1 MSNCKL
7 LVLASVA
14 AGLSISAANA
24 ADLMPPP
31 PPIVAPAPAFAGWYL
46 RGNIGFSNQQV
57 DSLALQP
64 LPPEFAG
71 TTITTQFL
79 NFNAAPLYSLGAG
92 YRFNNWFRVDATGEY
107 RAASSFHGQQVERAG
122 AVTLPD
128 DYTAQKTEWL
138 FLANAYVDLGTWWC
152 ITPFVGAGIG
162 TSRNT
167 ISNFMD
173 QGAST
178 SGTGG
183 ATILSTTYF
192 DNASKWNFAWALYA
206 GLGYQVTPGLTLEMT
221 YRYVDLGKATTGTP
235 HAFDGTPIPT
245 SPFVFNNITSNDVM
259 IGMRWNL
266 GEPIA
271 PVVPL
276 VRKG

>member
-1 MSNCKL
+1 MSNCKM

-14 AGLSISAANA
+14 AGLSVTAANA
-24 ADLMPPP
+24 ADLIPP
-31 PPIVAPAPAFAGWYL
+31 PPIVAPVPVVPNFSGWYL

-57 DSLALQP
+57 DSLKLEP
-64 LPPEFAG
+64 LPQQFA
-71 TTITTQFL
+71 TDTISTQFL
-79 NFNAAPLYSLGAG
+79 NFDAAPLYSLGAG

-107 RAASSFHGQQVERAG
+107 RAAANFHGQQVDKSG
-122 AVTLPD
+122 ATTLPD

-138 FLANAYVDLGTWWC
+138 FLTNAYIDLGTWWC
-152 ITPFVGAGIG
+152 VTPFVGAGIG
-162 TSRNT
+162 ASRNT

-173 QGAST
+173 QGAT
-178 SGTGG
+178 QSGP
-183 ATILSTTYF
+183 TILSTTYF
-192 DNASKWNFAWALYA
+192 DTASKWNFAWAFYA

-259 IGMRWNL
+259 IGMRWNS
-266 GEPIA
+266 A
-271 PVVPL
+271 S
-276 VRKG
+276 R

>member
-1 MSNCKL
+1 MSNCKM

-14 AGLSISAANA
+14 AGLSVTAADA
-24 ADLMPPP
+24 ADLIPP
-31 PPIVAPAPAFAGWYL
+31 PPIVAPVVRDFSGWYL

-64 LPPEFAG
+64 LPPQFAG
-71 TTITTQFL
+71 ENITTPFL
-79 NFNAAPLYSLGAG
+79 NFDAAPLYSLGAG

-107 RAASSFHGQQVERAG
+107 RAKANFHGQQVESQG
-122 AVTLPD
+122 GVTLPD
-128 DYTAQKTEWL
+128 DYTASKSEWL
-138 FLANAYVDLGTWWC
+138 FLANGYIDLGTWWC
-152 ITPFVGAGIG
+152 VTPFIGAGIG

-173 QGAST
+173 QGATQS
-178 SGTGG
+178 G

-192 DNASKWNFAWALYA
+192 DTGTKWNFAWAFYA